1 MYVNSYKSHF
11 QAKEKKRITADNPD
25 NHILTFQVKNQDQ
38 DQVKSL
44 INNAIRMR
52 KKRRKKKGKKEK
64 GKEERLKT
72 KEIKK
77 DNKVK
82 KERNKGHGLTR
93 HPPEYYMGQ
102 GMA

>member
-44 INNAIRMR
+44 INNAIMNEK
-52 KKRRKKKGKKEK
+52 KKRIKKGKK
-64 GKEERLKT
+64 
-72 KEIKK
+72 
-77 DNKVK
+77 K
-82 KERNKGHGLTR
+82 KERRRG
-93 HPPEYYMGQ
+93 
-102 GMA
+102 